1 MVAHFE
7 RSDLHA
13 PELEL
18 AGPLTLTVTLTLTL
32 TLTVTV
38 TVTVSLTLTLTLTL
52 TYLKAAPFIYYG
64 TYVAFFGKMV
74 LVLAERGL
82 PGANV

>member
-1 MVAHFE
+1 MLDPNPNPNPHP
-7 RSDLHA
+7 H
-13 PELEL
+13 PQ
-18 AGPLTLTVTLTLTL
+18 
-32 TLTVTV
+32 
-38 TVTVSLTLTLTLTL
+38 SLTLTLTLNL

>member
-1 MVAHFE
+1 MTAEEVALMKHYM
-7 RSDLHA
+7 RA
-13 PELEL
+13 PPLRL
-18 AGPLTLTVTLTLTL
+18 DGPSPTLTLN
-32 TLTVTV
+32 
-38 TVTVSLTLTLTLTL
+38 LTLTLTLTL